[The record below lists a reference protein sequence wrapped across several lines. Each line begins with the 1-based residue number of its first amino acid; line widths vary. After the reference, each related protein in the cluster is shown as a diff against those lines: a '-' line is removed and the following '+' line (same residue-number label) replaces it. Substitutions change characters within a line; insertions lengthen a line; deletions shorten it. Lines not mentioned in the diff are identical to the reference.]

1 MPQALKSGESSTQR
15 AKSRGCAGGRG
26 KKRGDTSGRSGW
38 PSPGTSNRR
47 RCSSS
52 KQPNTQ
58 EAGAQTSVQSFDQ
71 LQQVLKAGQ
80 TVVVTD
86 TNGRETKGKVRDVS
100 ASSLIILSSDTQT
113 FAEPAVLRIRRTDRL
128 ANGTLIGL
136 SIGAAVGALGLA
148 STYHQGTDAV
158 YYWADIGVWLSPAA
172 GAALGAIAD
181 HATGSEPIYIA
192 PTRAGAG
199 KVTVSPVSARRTTG
213 LSVSFRF

>member
-1 MPQALKSGESSTQR
+1 MAIPTA
-15 AKSRGCAGGRG
+15 
-26 KKRGDTSGRSGW
+26 
-38 PSPGTSNRR
+38 
-47 RCSSS
+47 
-52 KQPNTQ
+52 
-58 EAGAQTSVQSFDQ
+58 AGAQTSVQSFDQ

-100 ASSLIILSSDTQT
+100 ASSLVILSSATRT
-113 FAEPAVLRIRRTDRL
+113 FAEPAVLIIRRTDSL

-136 SIGAAVGALGLA
+136 GIGAAVGFLGMA
-148 STYHQGTDAV
+148 STYHQDTEAV
-158 YYWADIGVWLSPAA
+158 YFWFYIGSWLSPAA

-181 HATGSEPIYIA
+181 HARGNELVYIA

-199 KVTVSPVSARRTTG
+199 KVTVSPLFSKRAAG